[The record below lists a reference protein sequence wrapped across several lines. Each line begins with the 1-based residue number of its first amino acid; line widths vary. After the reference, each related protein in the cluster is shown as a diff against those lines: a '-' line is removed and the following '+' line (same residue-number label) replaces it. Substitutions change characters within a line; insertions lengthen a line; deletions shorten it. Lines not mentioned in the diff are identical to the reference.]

1 MRMVDADAL
10 IEYFEGLARSLANA
24 RCFSAADAIQGA
36 AEKVLNA
43 PAIDADAYFDAV
55 DRIKPCPKC
64 RYQIFGGEPVRHGE
78 WIDEI
83 EPNAVTASGRE
94 VHVFRCSACDF
105 TWANK
110 TAVLH
115 YFKHCPNCG
124 AKMDLEVQDG

>member
-1 MRMVDADAL
+1 MEIRPIDANALFDAL
-10 IEYFEGLARSLANA
+10 YDNEFQTFCPLDEVSDVI
-24 RCFSAADAIQGA
+24 AA
-36 AEKVLNA
+36 A
-43 PAIDADAYFDAV
+43 PTLDYL
-55 DRIKPCPKC
+55 
-64 RYQIFGGEPVRHGE
+64 PVRHGE

-94 VHVFRCSACDF
+94 IHVFRCSACDF

-124 AKMDLEVQDG
+124 AKMDGGKENARSAGGASTTL